1 MNGARSAHLESAH
14 VLVRPPR
21 AAVEFYGA
29 GYESVRD
36 TWRWPQEL
44 HGSALAPPPLS
55 RVLTRFEFYVS
66 CSRNV
71 STAGDPPRGLR
82 IALWPATRIVSP
94 VRGDTAAHCSTNSRL
109 FFGESKLIYYNVWC
123 IVIKVVGLYCCKTVC
138 LNTVFTRGGMLTA
151 LMGCKKNHNT
161 STT

>member
-1 MNGARSAHLESAH
+1 M
-14 VLVRPPR
+14 LVRPPR

-66 CSRNV
+66 CSQNV

-94 VRGDTAAHCSTNSRL
+94 VQYAVTQP
-109 FFGESKLIYYNVWC
+109 LIVPRTPVYFSE
-123 IVIKVVGLYCCKTVC
+123 KV
-138 LNTVFTRGGMLTA
+138 
-151 LMGCKKNHNT
+151 
-161 STT
+161 S

>member
-1 MNGARSAHLESAH
+1 MLRGEISVGMNGARSAHLESAH

-44 HGSALAPPPLS
+44 HGSALAPPPAS

-71 STAGDPPRGLR
+71 STAGDPPRAAFGPLYGQR
-82 IALWPATRIVSP
+82 LVLSPDVLYAVTEPLIVPRTP
-94 VRGDTAAHCSTNSRL
+94 VDFSEKVSRYIIMFSVL
-109 FFGESKLIYYNVWC
+109 L
-123 IVIKVVGLYCCKTVC
+123 
-138 LNTVFTRGGMLTA
+138 
-151 LMGCKKNHNT
+151 
-161 STT
+161 